1 MSRVPTLDYRIDHPV
16 DWVPTQSDLEVRG
29 WLSVGPGA
37 ECRDLRAVV
46 DGVIFYGICGLDCHA
61 QPAATAPAGGN
72 GFRVRTRV
80 WAGARTLSLEYLDG
94 SNQWQPF
101 ASHPL
106 DSARLIGVRRP
117 RPQLR
122 AALVFDSLHLLYQQ
136 HRDAHWSSLCRA
148 ADAILASITSFSTDL
163 AAEGS
168 FRGHLENPG
177 PWIGSSESK
186 LRVSGWAFAPG
197 QTIRQLSA
205 RVGGA
210 RESRLSF
217 GQDRPD
223 VAAHFPTEPAATRS
237 GFSGLVDLASE
248 SPGPVCLRIFAT
260 LTDGTRQLVF
270 ARRLHLD
277 RSDGQSGG
285 EPGFAPFDF
294 ARCTLAFFRSA
305 LLGRVAVDNWRQCR
319 AEARRLRR
327 SLSGSPGPARPAPAP
342 PALLRRSQQDPYSR
356 WAWHNRLTPSLTAIL
371 TAEADQAVA
380 AGGPLISVVVPA
392 YNTPEPYLLA
402 LLACLRAQ
410 LYPRWELCIAD
421 DASPHPHVRR
431 LLTEAAHADPRI
443 KPVFR
448 PTNGHIAHA
457 TNSALEVAT
466 GEFVALVDHDDLLP
480 RDALLH
486 IAQAVLA
493 HPTVGYLYTDE
504 DKVDDSGHH
513 YDPQFK
519 GDWSPEMAITH
530 NYTHHL
536 SVIRRS
542 VVTAVGGLRP
552 EFNGAQDLDLFLR
565 CFERLASAA
574 IVHVPFVCYHWRA
587 HAESTAARGDQK
599 GYLFDAARLAI
610 AEACTRRG
618 LRATPVLPPLAQ
630 QYALCLHQLQWD
642 PALLRENPVTI
653 VIPTRNRADRLAR
666 CLASLARTT
675 PPDSVR
681 LLVVDDGSDEPA
693 ALALLAGLPTRT
705 DRQCRVVTAPPSP
718 GAGFDHSRLL
728 NLGAAQADTPL
739 LLLLS
744 PDVEALQPGWLEDLV
759 GWACVPGV
767 GIVGPKL
774 LYPDGTINSAGL
786 GLGRADS
793 LPHTLFAHTSAD
805 DLGYV
810 FLPHAAR
817 NVAAVSGACLLTRTA
832 LHRELG
838 GFDAQSFPGAYNDA
852 DYCLRA
858 ARLGWRTVFTPQA
871 VLQGD
876 LAPACESAN
885 ATAQASFTAA
895 HGGARDPYLAE
906 ALDLPPPRLALNP
919 HHHRQASLPR
929 PFHAIVFTPGLEA
942 VPSFLFEL
950 VHSLAAQPGVSLRLV
965 SPTDGPLR
973 PRFEQAGLSVQI
985 VDTAPIFA
993 APSPDTL
1000 AAAIGALA
1008 RTHDWSGSDLFVCLT
1023 LGTFWAVHL
1032 ARHLGLPSLL
1042 TIHDST
1048 PVAEHFARLLPA
1060 ATRESPAEAVREA
1073 TRVVFTDSAAR
1084 QAFEGLEI
1092 HDNFRTLAPTESQ
1105 PALAAQEVRPRL
1117 LPPALCRE
1125 TILS

>member
-1 MSRVPTLDYRIDHPV
+1 MSSAPTLDHRIDHPV
-16 DWVPTQSDLEVRG
+16 GWAPTQSDLEVRG
-29 WLSVGPGA
+29 WLSVGTGA
-37 ECRDLRAVV
+37 ECHDLRAVIDSV
-46 DGVIFYGICGLDCHA
+46 VFYGICGLDCTA
-61 QPAATAPAGGN
+61 QPPATATAGT
-72 GFRVRTRV
+72 GFRVRTRL

-94 SNQWQPF
+94 SNQWQSF

-106 DSARLIGVRRP
+106 NTARLTGVRRP

-122 AALVFDSLHLLYQQ
+122 AALVFDSLHLLYRK
-136 HRDAHWSSLCRA
+136 HRDAHWSALRRA
-148 ADAILASITSFSTDL
+148 ADAILTAITGFNTDL
-163 AAEGS
+163 AAEGT

-177 PWIGSSESK
+177 LWIDSGEGK
-186 LRVSGWAFAPG
+186 FRVSGWAFASG
-197 QTIRQLSA
+197 QSIRQLSA
-205 RVGGA
+205 SVGGA
-210 RESRLSF
+210 RESRLCF

-223 VAAHFPTEPAATRS
+223 VTAHFPTEPAAARS
-237 GFSGLVDLASE
+237 GFSGLVDLPAE
-248 SPGPVCLRIFAT
+248 SPGPVCLRIVAT
-260 LTDGTRQLVF
+260 LANGTRHLVF

-277 RSDGQSGG
+277 RSDASPCAG
-285 EPGFAPFDF
+285 PGFAPFDF

-305 LLGRVAVDNWRQCR
+305 LLGRVAVDNWRHCR
-319 AEARRLRR
+319 AEVHRLRR
-327 SLSGSPGPARPAPAP
+327 FLSAPTRPAPAP

-356 WAWHNRLTPSLTAIL
+356 WAWHNRLTPRLAAIL
-371 TAEADQAVA
+371 TTEAGQAVA

-421 DASPHPHVRR
+421 DASPLPHVRR
-431 LLTEAAHADPRI
+431 LLTEAARTDPRI

-448 PTNGHIAHA
+448 PTNGHIALA
-457 TNSALEVAT
+457 TNSALAVAT

-480 RDALLH
+480 PDALLH

-536 SVIRRS
+536 SVLRRS

-565 CFERLASAA
+565 CFERLSPAA

-587 HAESTAARGDQK
+587 HAESTAAHGDQK

-618 LRATPVLPPLAQ
+618 LRATPVLPPLAR

-642 PALLRENPVTI
+642 PALLREHPVTI
-653 VIPTRNRADRLAR
+653 IIPTRNGAERLAR
-666 CLASLARTT
+666 CLASLDRTT

-705 DRQCRVVTAPPSP
+705 DRHCRVVTAPPSLRED
-718 GAGFDHSRLL
+718 FDHSRLL

-739 LLLLS
+739 LLLFS
-744 PDVEALQPGWLEDLV
+744 PDLEAIQPDWLEDLV
-759 GWACVPGV
+759 GWASVPGV
-767 GIVGPKL
+767 GLVGPKL
-774 LYPDGTINSAGL
+774 LYPDATINNAGL
-786 GLGRADS
+786 ALGRADGQ
-793 LPHTLFAHTSAD
+793 PHALFAGTSAD

-817 NVAAVSGACLLTRTA
+817 NVAAVPGACLLTRTA
-832 LHRELG
+832 LHRQLG
-838 GFDAQSFPGAYNDA
+838 GFDAQSFPGACNDV

-871 VLQGD
+871 VLQCD

-885 ATAQASFTAA
+885 ATAQAAFTAA
-895 HGGARDPYLAE
+895 HGGTRDPYLAE
-906 ALDLPPPRLALNP
+906 ALDFPPPQLPLNP

-929 PFHAIVFTPGLEA
+929 PFRAIVFTPDLEA
-942 VPSFLFEL
+942 APAFLFDL
-950 VHSLAAQPGVSLRLV
+950 VRSLAEQPGVSLRIV
-965 SPTDGPLR
+965 SPKDGPLR

-993 APSPDTL
+993 APSPEAL
-1000 AAAIGALA
+1000 AAAIAALA
-1008 RTHDWSGSDLFVCLT
+1008 GAHDWSGSDLFVCLT
-1023 LGTFWAVHL
+1023 LGTFWAVPL

-1042 TIHDST
+1042 TIHKNT
-1048 PVAEHFARLLPA
+1048 PVAEHFAHLLPA
-1060 ATRESPAEAVREA
+1060 ATRESPAEAIREA
-1073 TRVVFTDSAAR
+1073 TRVGFPDSTTC
-1084 QAFEGLEI
+1084 QAFEALEI
-1092 HDNFRTLAPTESQ
+1092 HDNFRILDTPESQ
-1105 PALAAQEVRPRL
+1105 PALAAQEVLPRL